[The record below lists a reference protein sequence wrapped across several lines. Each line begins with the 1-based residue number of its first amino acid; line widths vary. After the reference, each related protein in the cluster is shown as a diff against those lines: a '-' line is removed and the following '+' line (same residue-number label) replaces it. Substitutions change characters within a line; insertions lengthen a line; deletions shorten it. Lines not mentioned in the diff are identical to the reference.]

1 MLLAF
6 CHTVANIMFLDQL
19 QLNIFSSSNLF
30 PSSAYKKTFQTGIKK
45 STPLYFNGQG
55 KFPIIS
61 AFFQPHGTRVWQH
74 YNVRARNNDECFA
87 SGVSNM
93 VFSVN
98 NGDIRHTYCWS
109 KMLLRK

>member
-1 MLLAF
+1 MDKESF
-6 CHTVANIMFLDQL
+6 QL
-19 QLNIFSSSNLF
+19 SQLFSN
-30 PSSAYKKTFQTGIKK
+30 PT
-45 STPLYFNGQG
+45 
-55 KFPIIS
+55 
-61 AFFQPHGTRVWQH
+61 GTRVWQH
-74 YNVRARNNDECFA
+74 YNVRARNSDECFA